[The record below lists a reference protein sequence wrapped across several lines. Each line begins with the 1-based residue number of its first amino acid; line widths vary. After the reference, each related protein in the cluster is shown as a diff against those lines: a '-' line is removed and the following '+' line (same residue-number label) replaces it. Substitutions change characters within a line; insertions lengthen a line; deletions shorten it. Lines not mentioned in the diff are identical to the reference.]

1 MAMVKVPREFQPH
14 HPFEYPTN
22 NHTTFEEWFA
32 TQPIPKTERKYL
44 PVFWTSYYCKHQY
57 GKNQRRMKDLQV
69 FLNSLREKYWT
80 ICQYDDS
87 IINKLTHLDIK
98 IYGMGGGRI
107 DFPLPLICQPHPYEF
122 HVERNIF
129 ASFLGANNHQVRKDL
144 SLLYGSNG
152 KYLISSNKVPIKEYC
167 ETMAR
172 SIFAL
177 CPRGY
182 GQSSFRICEA
192 LQYGAVPIYLS
203 DSFILP
209 FNLDFNKFGVLINE
223 VDLHKIDDILS
234 NISKEELDN
243 KIKYGRFVY
252 TNYYTYEGCRNRIFE
267 QIRGVEAN

>member
-14 HPFEYPTN
+14 HPFEYPAN

-32 TQPIPKTERKYL
+32 TQPIPDTERKYL

-192 LQYGAVPIYLS
+192 LQYGAIPVYIS
-203 DSFILP
+203 DHFIIP
-209 FNLDFNKFGVLINE
+209 FNKGFNDYGVTITIDQVHNLDK
-223 VDLHKIDDILS
+223 ILS
-234 NISKEELDN
+234 SIPLCDIYKKREAGKKAYEEM
-243 KIKYGRFVY
+243 F
-252 TNYYTYEGCRNRIFE
+252 TYQGCYK
-267 QIRGVEAN
+267 QIIETL